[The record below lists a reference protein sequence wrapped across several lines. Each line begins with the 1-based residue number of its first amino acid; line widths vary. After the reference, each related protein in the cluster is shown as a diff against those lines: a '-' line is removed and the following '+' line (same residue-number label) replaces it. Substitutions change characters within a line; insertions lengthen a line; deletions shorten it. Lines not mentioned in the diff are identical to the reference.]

1 MQLYI
6 LLYYFLFPLP
16 KTLVIAYLYFFNELR
31 LFVLNFPKQ

>member
-6 LLYYFLFPLP
+6 LQYYFLFPLP
-16 KTLVIAYLYFFNELR
+16 KTLVFPYLDFFNELR